1 MENYKILIT
10 GGHGFIGCHISHIL
24 KKLGHTVGVI
34 DNYTDYKYYDIKL
47 YRKILA
53 QRIKYA
59 KADNIYLRDILKCET
74 VFESFKPDI
83 VIHLASCPNAN
94 MLLGNTEQETKTAIT
109 GTLKILQ
116 LCVKHKVKRIVYASS
131 SMVYGDFLTEAPDEF
146 HPTNPKTLY
155 GSYKLAGEQ
164 MIKTY
169 NKDWGLEYSILRPSA
184 IYGTRDMIIRVIS
197 KMAKSAMEKSEID
210 VNGVHSKLDFTDVS
224 EVAEAFIHGALHKG
238 AVNQIFNC
246 SRGRGRTIIEAA
258 RIVKDCMGQ
267 FSCKLNIKDSDS
279 FYPTRDTLD
288 NSKLKK
294 ITGWEPKIDIEYG
307 IRKYI
312 SWFKENNE

>member
-1 MENYKILIT
+1 
-10 GGHGFIGCHISHIL
+10 
-24 KKLGHTVGVI
+24 
-34 DNYTDYKYYDIKL
+34 
-47 YRKILA
+47 
-53 QRIKYA
+53 
-59 KADNIYLRDILKCET
+59 
-74 VFESFKPDI
+74 
-83 VIHLASCPNAN
+83 
-94 MLLGNTEQETKTAIT
+94 
-109 GTLKILQ
+109 
-116 LCVKHKVKRIVYASS
+116 
-131 SMVYGDFLTEAPDEF
+131 
-146 HPTNPKTLY
+146 
-155 GSYKLAGEQ
+155 
-164 MIKTY
+164 
-169 NKDWGLEYSILRPSA
+169 
-184 IYGTRDMIIRVIS
+184 
-197 KMAKSAMEKSEID
+197 MAKSAIEKSEID

-246 SRGRGRTIIEAA
+246 SRGRGRTIVEAA